1 MHQWR
6 YEGEG
11 RDAVPLNPDRLV
23 IDLDPGPGT
32 GLLECA
38 RVALVVRER
47 LGRIGLDTVPV
58 TSGSKGLQLYAV
70 LPGAHTSD
78 EIRDTVQQLA
88 QELTKAHPDLIV
100 WKMAKELRPGK
111 IFLDWSQNVA
121 AKTTVC
127 PYSLR
132 GRDRPTVAAPRSWD
146 EIEAGADGGELE
158 QLTADEVLDR
168 VARDGDLAAEITG

>member
-1 MHQWR
+1 
-6 YEGEG
+6 
-11 RDAVPLNPDRLV
+11 
-23 IDLDPGPGT
+23 
-32 GLLECA
+32 
-38 RVALVVRER
+38 
-47 LGRIGLDTVPV
+47 
-58 TSGSKGLQLYAV
+58 V

-146 EIEAGADGGELE
+146 EIESGAEGGELA
-158 QLTADEVLDR
+158 QLTFDEVLER
-168 VARDGDLAAEITG
+168 VARDGDLAAAIAG